1 MTKRILWLLALLPSL
16 AFGGLEDLTGGSKY
30 IDDLV
35 ATNPLSNDAKSEGDD
50 HIRGVK
56 NVLKNTFPNVTG
68 PVTATQTELNYTDVT
83 TPGTVQAS
91 KAIVTDSSGDITNVD
106 INGGTIDG
114 TTIGGSSA
122 AAGSFTTITASST
135 ITSSAG
141 SVSVQSTN
149 GGDLYLQDTDAS
161 TNEKI
166 WSIHGEA
173 GTVYLRTR
181 TDANGAGETA
191 LQCTR
196 SDTAVG
202 TCTFDN
208 GAVQIDETLNV
219 SQSITANSNFFNVN
233 TVPYYGLVETDA
245 AANNQRWAI
254 MSNATQLAF
263 RAFDDS
269 WSANEAA
276 IVINRSGT
284 NITSTQF
291 DNGNVLIDENLTVTG
306 TVDLNGGAIDGTTV
320 GASSASTG
328 AFTTLTASGATTLNG
343 DTDLGNATGD
353 TITATGRF
361 DSDLVPSTDSARD
374 LGTSSLQW
382 AEAHI
387 DSGFIDDIETSGDI
401 SHTKACA
408 TNYTRAAPGLC
419 VLTTGTTSVTNLTTD
434 ACTSITFPTGSNY
447 VQVKVQ
453 VNTGSAG
460 SAGSRLAV
468 ITMYSDTGC
477 STQSGLS
484 VGAPAEEVAGITANK
499 AMANNDGDFIIPNNS
514 SYRIKLVDDTANK
527 GGGWF
532 NIPMYWDN

>member
-196 SDTAVG
+196 SGTAVG

-284 NITSTQF
+284 NITSTQI
-291 DNGNVLIDENLTVTG
+291 DNGNLVVDEGLSVAG
-306 TVDLNGGAIDGTTV
+306 T
-320 GASSASTG
+320 
-328 AFTTLTASGATTLNG
+328 
-343 DTDLGNATGD
+343 
-353 TITATGRF
+353 
-361 DSDLVPSTDSARD
+361 
-374 LGTSSLQW
+374 
-382 AEAHI
+382 
-387 DSGFIDDIETSGDI
+387 I
-401 SHTKACA
+401 SHTAACDSGYARAGVGFCRA
-408 TNYTRAAPGLC
+408 TGVTSTAM
-419 VLTTGTTSVTNLTTD
+419 TTS
-434 ACTSITFPTGSNY
+434 CSSITVPASAVAILVQINAAALSANVGS
-447 VQVKVQ
+447 VARSAIAILS
-453 VNTGSAG
+453 TSGTCASTTAAASAG
-460 SAGSRLAV
+460 SYEFSAVSSGTLLGSATTVTVLPTSSTIYSRVTLDAGA
-468 ITMYSDTGC
+468 
-477 STQSGLS
+477 QSQGS
-484 VGAPAEEVAGITANK
+484 
-499 AMANNDGDFIIPNNS
+499 FRII
-514 SYRIKLVDDTANK
+514 
-527 GGGWF
+527 G
-532 NIPMYWDN
+532 YWD